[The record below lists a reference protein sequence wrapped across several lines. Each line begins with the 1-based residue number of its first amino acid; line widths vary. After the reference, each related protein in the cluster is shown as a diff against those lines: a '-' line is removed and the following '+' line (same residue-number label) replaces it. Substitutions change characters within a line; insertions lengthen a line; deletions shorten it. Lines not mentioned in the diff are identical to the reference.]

1 MLRAVLQIPGD
12 LTLHDIASDGRV
24 LLSFED
30 ERVGMKGGHE
40 GGVERDLT
48 WFGWTISEAISP
60 DGKWVLFSEEGEP
73 AGNEYIVAMRSLDG
87 SAPKRLGHGHV
98 YGFSADGKWVSVTRA
113 DRLPHVT
120 LLPTGP
126 GQPRNIEISNLE
138 LVSIASFFPDG
149 KRLLL
154 NGAEAGHAL
163 RTYSVD
169 VSGGKATPITPE
181 GVESLALSPDGNE
194 LAARDLSGNITVYPL
209 QGEHVRT
216 VPNTQGMIPLSWSS
230 DGRSLFTTVPDE
242 LPARILRVE
251 TTSGKQQLVRQFVPS
266 DSGVYVI
273 WSMRVTPD
281 GKTYA
286 YSYRQT
292 LSTLYIAEGLR

>member
-1 MLRAVLQIPGD
+1 
-12 LTLHDIASDGRV
+12 
-24 LLSFED
+24 
-30 ERVGMKGGHE
+30 
-40 GGVERDLT
+40 
-48 WFGWTISEAISP
+48 
-60 DGKWVLFSEEGEP
+60 
-73 AGNEYIVAMRSLDG
+73 
-87 SAPKRLGHGHV
+87 
-98 YGFSADGKWVSVTRA
+98 
-113 DRLPHVT
+113 LPHVT

-126 GQPRNIEISNLE
+126 GQPRNVEISNLE
-138 LVSIASFFPDG
+138 FVWGAVFFPDG

-154 NGAEAGHAL
+154 NGNEAGHAL

-169 VSGGKATPITPE
+169 LSGGKATPISPE
-181 GVESLALSPDGNE
+181 GVGSLVLSPDGNE

-251 TTSGKQQLVRQFVPS
+251 TTSGKQQLVRQLVTS

-273 WSMRVTPD
+273 WSVRVTPD

-292 LSTLYIAEGLR
+292 LSTLYVAVGLR